1 MKPDKRH
8 ICLDIIQTRIEKGKS
23 ILQKKSTEDDL
34 ELQKCIQIINQDN
47 NHFIQIS
54 SILEKIILAENRL
67 DFQIGV
73 LKETFFQYIE
83 NSFHKNGC
91 LSKSEKKKNSKTKSS
106 SILSNSKKKSRESID
121 SELTMLEIQM
131 RRLSAKLTETK
142 QNLISEFVD
151 YSYYILASE
160 NDDIEVTVYEKL
172 VCLLKNI
179 QVATPE
185 IVEITMRNYNFLID
199 EMTKFKPENYSTEFA
214 LSIEGEIKEYYELI
228 NPDYPSSN
236 KISEVYRH
244 LFPVTQWIMIATEL
258 IKKKNSYKEGLS
270 KMNVKKPN
278 GEAKNILKNKE
289 DQLSEISANI
299 NELDNYVTKGI
310 EAKIDVEISK
320 IVKNNAKYIE
330 YLNNITNIELND
342 RFKNFNLS
350 LVENKERIGK
360 LYLEFLGDKKIKN
373 SNMIPLN
380 LISKFEK
387 NKGYCSIY
395 QCLKNNERNDN
406 NKNRNNIFK

>member
-1 MKPDKRH
+1 
-8 ICLDIIQTRIEKGKS
+8 
-23 ILQKKSTEDDL
+23 
-34 ELQKCIQIINQDN
+34 
-47 NHFIQIS
+47 
-54 SILEKIILAENRL
+54 
-67 DFQIGV
+67 
-73 LKETFFQYIE
+73 
-83 NSFHKNGC
+83 
-91 LSKSEKKKNSKTKSS
+91 
-106 SILSNSKKKSRESID
+106 
-121 SELTMLEIQM
+121 
-131 RRLSAKLTETK
+131 
-142 QNLISEFVD
+142 
-151 YSYYILASE
+151 
-160 NDDIEVTVYEKL
+160 
-172 VCLLKNI
+172 
-179 QVATPE
+179 
-185 IVEITMRNYNFLID
+185 
-199 EMTKFKPENYSTEFA
+199 MTKFKPENYSTEFA